1 MLRKGFKNG
10 CRVKSKGIDLKKFL
24 LAILSFFIFASLV
37 SAEGILSDEL
47 LEKIKPNGAMRHV
60 VQGKSEFK
68 FELVPATE
76 LAIATTKS
84 WESDAAPVF
93 HEECLFYITKA
104 DLAKA
109 SGNSDADTSIAK
121 VSQII
126 RSVSK
131 MKGMEYYSNGDKRW
145 ETLYHEAYL
154 IDSPNSRNRIDD
166 KIDEV
171 YDRQTLYC
179 ILDDNSF
186 GSCVY
191 RLDYRQQDDEVSILF
206 TNAEKCKFGPM
217 TAVKENE
224 LKISLDIISQGDS
237 YLIYMTLRARYPQIP
252 LFKERLSKSFNARI
266 DAIFKWFTMQ
276 F

>member
-1 MLRKGFKNG
+1 M
-10 CRVKSKGIDLKKFL
+10 KKFL
-24 LAILSFFIFASLV
+24 FAILSFFIFASLLP
-37 SAEGILSDEL
+37 AEGILSDSI
-47 LEKIKPNGAMRHV
+47 LEKVKPNGSMRHI
-60 VQGKSEFK
+60 VQGKNKFE

-84 WESDAAPVF
+84 WESENTPIF
-93 HEECLFYITKA
+93 HEECLFCIAKA

-126 RSVSK
+126 RAVSK
-131 MKGMEYYSNGDKRW
+131 MKGMQYYSNGDEKW

-154 IDSPNSRNRIDD
+154 IDSPKSKNRIDD

-171 YDRQTLYC
+171 YDGQTLYC

-191 RLDYRQQDDEVSILF
+191 RLDYRQQNDEVSILF
-206 TNAEKCKFGPM
+206 TNAEKCKFGPI

-266 DAIFKWFTMQ
+266 DAIYKWFTLQ